1 MLLDDLASILS
12 YGGVTDAAIC
22 GVAVCGQAI
31 CGSVSVDFVPDGMIY
46 RTKLPP
52 IPSDCVAL
60 IPAGGRIDDTW
71 LATQRPLVTVACRGR
86 DRAAQRARLQL
97 AMATLISRLPM
108 TVNGTQYIAANPTAS
123 ASYIDKTR
131 NGLPLYTEA
140 VTVEVEHQ

>member
-1 MLLDDLASILS
+1 MLLDDLAYILS
-12 YGGVTDAAIC
+12 YGGANSAAIC
-22 GVAVCGQAI
+22 GVAVCGQTI
-31 CGSVSVDFVPDGMIY
+31 CGFVDFVPDGMIY

-108 TVNGTQYIAANPTAS
+108 TVNGVQYIAANPTAS
-123 ASYIDKTR
+123 ASYTDKTR

>member
-1 MLLDDLASILS
+1 MLLDDLAYILS
-12 YGGVTDAAIC
+12 YGGANSAAIC
-22 GVAVCGQAI
+22 GVPLSGQAVCG
-31 CGSVSVDFVPDGMIY
+31 VVNFVPDGMIY

-52 IPSDCVAL
+52 IPSDVVAL

-108 TVNGTQYIAANPTAS
+108 TVNGVQYIAANPTAS
-123 ASYIDKTR
+123 ASYTDKTH